1 MAQRDL
7 EQFNDIQRRYEAGQQ
22 KHAAEQ
28 QKLATAKQRW
38 LRWRKKEHEIFAQKP
53 SNEGTV
59 RGTILSTASRIR

>member
-7 EQFNDIQRRYEAGQQ
+7 ERFNDIQRRYEAGQQ

-28 QKLATAKQRW
+28 QKHATAKQRW
-38 LRWRKKEHEIFAQKP
+38 LRWRKKEHEIFAQKS